1 MQFLRIICF
10 LVFSGKI
17 QMSGSSIEEN
27 NFLYVQSGLAQSNAC
42 ILNEFEIDNSTISAR
57 LQCCVHCNALSQ
69 CVGVDIV
76 RGEAKRCRLLYGFP
90 ALIPCHTT
98 SDTSVRYQKVLHF
111 THINVYI

>member
-10 LVFSGKI
+10 LVFSEKL
-17 QMSGSSIEEN
+17 QMSGSSKVEN

-57 LQCCVHCNALSQ
+57 LQCCAPCNALSQ

-76 RGEAKRCRLLYGFP
+76 RGEAKRCRLLYGFS
-90 ALIPCHTT
+90 ALIPSHTT
-98 SDTSVRYQKVLHF
+98 SDETVRYQKVLHF
-111 THINVYI
+111 THINVSF

>member
-10 LVFSGKI
+10 LVFSEKL
-17 QMSGSSIEEN
+17 QMSGSSKVEN

-57 LQCCVHCNALSQ
+57 LQCCVPCNALSQ

-76 RGEAKRCRLLYGFP
+76 RGEAKRCRLLYGFSS
-90 ALIPCHTT
+90 LIPSHTT
-98 SDTSVRYQKVLHF
+98 SDETVRYQKVLHF
-111 THINVYI
+111 THINVSF